1 VDIEAMRLQASLRA
15 PLGPRVERD
24 HAFQE
29 LGPQSFQ
36 QMLDARGR
44 SIRMSAHAMG
54 RLQERRIAMD
64 ADRMARLA
72 DGVDRAAAKGSR
84 DSLVMVD
91 HVAFVVSVR
100 NRTVITAVDGDSL
113 KDNVFTKI
121 DSAVIA

>member
-1 VDIEAMRLQASLRA
+1 MDIETMRLQASLRG
-15 PLGPRVERD
+15 PLGPRVERS
-24 HAFQE
+24 QE
-29 LGPQSFQ
+29 YQDLGPQSFQ
-36 QMLDARGR
+36 QLLDARGR
-44 SIRMSAHAMG
+44 SVRLSAHAMG

-64 ADRMARLA
+64 PDQMARLA

-113 KDNVFTKI
+113 KDSVFTKI

>member
-1 VDIEAMRLQASLRA
+1 MDIETMRLQASLRG
-15 PLGPRVERD
+15 PLGPRVERSQD
-24 HAFQE
+24 YQD

-36 QMLDARGR
+36 QLLDARGR
-44 SIRMSAHAMG
+44 SVRLSAHAMG

-64 ADRMARLA
+64 PDQMARLA

-113 KDNVFTKI
+113 KDSVFTKI